1 MPEYNLHQ
9 SDLAAT
15 SGKTK
20 LSKGSGLLTVG
31 FLMCIA
37 IFTVLMG
44 YGIYQLQESQRSV
57 RELAQTYN
65 TKSDLI
71 VKMYNAARDRTIRLY
86 GMVST
91 DDIFR
96 YDQLHVEFNSDG
108 AKFAV
113 ARLALLDLPLLKQ
126 ERFLLSEQSRYTK
139 MAVPLQEKVIA
150 LRYSDNK
157 EAALKL
163 LSEQAVPAQNIVL
176 QTLRQLHDYQR
187 INSTETSLKTEATQK
202 NTVNLLYLLIS
213 LTIALS
219 IIIAVYVVRRNAAI
233 EKGIYIEKELA
244 ELTLRSIGDAVI
256 TTDINGSVLIMNPN
270 AEALT
275 GWTLQEAEG
284 QNINS
289 IFQIIDEDSKHHFIN
304 PVEDVLTTGE
314 TIHSTATEILIDRN
328 DKQYGVEHSV
338 APITDLNN
346 EILGLIVIF
355 RDVTETRALS
365 KQLNHQ
371 ATHDNLTG
379 LVNRREFEI
388 RLDHAFLNVR
398 ADNIEYALCY
408 MDLDQFKLIND
419 TCGHNA
425 GDEVLRQISTILKQ
439 HIRRSDTLAR
449 LGGDEFGVLLEACS
463 LTKAEQIAYVLLRAI
478 NDFRFVWQ
486 GQTFDIGVSIG
497 VAPITALTANISELL
512 SAADTACFLAKDKGR
527 NRIHIYHPDDS
538 ELEQHRGEIQWI
550 QRINEALEQNNFILY
565 YQSIV
570 SLNEANPAANH
581 YEILV
586 RMMNDIGD
594 LIPPMAFIPA
604 AERYKLMPSIDQ
616 WVIHNTLVEISRIYN
631 DSGSTFNECVFTI
644 NISGQT
650 LSATDISDYILDEI
664 IENNIKPSAIC
675 FEITE
680 TSAIA
685 NMSSALRF
693 ITKLKEAGCLFAL
706 DDFGSGLSS
715 FSYLKTL
722 PVDYIKIDGS
732 FVRDIYDD
740 STDHAFVESITQ
752 IAHVMNIETIA
763 EFVEGREILQE
774 LRNIGVDYAQG
785 FYIATPTPLSSFINH
800 EIKRA
805 IS

>member
-355 RDVTETRALS
+355 LDVTETRALS